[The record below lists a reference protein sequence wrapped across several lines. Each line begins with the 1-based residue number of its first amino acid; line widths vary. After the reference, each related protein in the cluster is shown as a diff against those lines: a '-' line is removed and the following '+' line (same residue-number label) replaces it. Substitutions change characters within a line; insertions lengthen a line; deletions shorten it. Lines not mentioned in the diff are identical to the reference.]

1 MHDGACP
8 IRSSFDPE
16 RFFKLSR
23 HPPDIL
29 NGGCI
34 AHAVCRMASAMRRCG
49 GSGCG
54 GGKANDDGVSRPS
67 FEGVVIAGAEKFHA
81 ARNQAI
87 WAEPVSPWPMAAG
100 VAATSRFLKTGSTR
114 ALRAR
119 VVVARS
125 HLHLEDARVLKVVKW
140 RVLHLLAK
148 VAPLVIANEMRADG
162 LVNG

>member
-1 MHDGACP
+1 
-8 IRSSFDPE
+8 
-16 RFFKLSR
+16 
-23 HPPDIL
+23 
-29 NGGCI
+29 
-34 AHAVCRMASAMRRCG
+34 MASAMRRCG

-54 GGKANDDGVSRPS
+54 GGKANDDRVSRPS
-67 FEGVVIAGAEKFHA
+67 FERVVIAGAEKFHA

-100 VAATSRFLKTGSTR
+100 VATTSRFLKTGSTR

-125 HLHLEDARVLKVVKW
+125 HLHLEDARVLKW

-148 VAPLVIANEMRADG
+148 IAPLVIANEMRADG